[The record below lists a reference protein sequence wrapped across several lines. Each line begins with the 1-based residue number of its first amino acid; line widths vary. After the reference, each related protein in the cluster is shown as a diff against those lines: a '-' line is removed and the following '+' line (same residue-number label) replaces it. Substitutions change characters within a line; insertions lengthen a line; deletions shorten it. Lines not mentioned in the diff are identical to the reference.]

1 MAWWKLFLDRMRALR
16 DSESVHREIDEEL
29 RFHLD
34 MRAEE
39 NVRRGMPP
47 EEARREAERRFGRL
61 TRIKEMGYEVRGG
74 GMLETLR
81 QDLRYG
87 ARMLRKNPG
96 FTLVTVLTL
105 ALGIGANTALFSVVD
120 ALLFK
125 SLPVKEPGRLVLFR
139 CVASPTFSPGPYAG
153 YDGTDAA
160 GRRVM
165 TSFAYQTFR
174 RIRQQQSVLS
184 DVFAYGDLVLNVNA
198 DGQADIANGQAV
210 SGNYYAGLG
219 VGAIVGRTITNEDD
233 QGGARPVAV
242 LSHRYWQR
250 RFGGDPSVVGK
261 QINLND
267 TAFTVVGVT
276 PPGFEGTM
284 QVGSTQ
290 DVTIPLA
297 WEPRMYTDPKNSRM
311 YGAGQWWLRVMGRLQ
326 PGATAEQARAQVE
339 TAFHQSVAE
348 HHDELQTSAQTAG
361 DKPIS
366 EVSPQQYPRLFLDPG
381 GQGEMNERERYASS
395 FYLLLG
401 VVALV
406 LLVACANV
414 ANLFLARVTSR
425 QKEIGL
431 RLALGASRFRL
442 VRQLL
447 TESLLLAGLGG
458 TAGLLVAFWIKEGL
472 LSVTDWG
479 GRGMLA
485 LQPRLD
491 LRVLV
496 FTLALS
502 LLTGIVF
509 GLAPAWRA
517 TKVNLAPMLNGGGRG
532 SSAATRS
539 PLNRGLIISQVALSL
554 LLLVGAGLFVR
565 TLGKLRSVESGFDGR
580 NLLLFNVQPDL
591 VGYKGER
598 MARLYEALA
607 ERIEG
612 VPGVRQVT
620 FSRVPLLARVRS
632 TRSVYLRDSLAIG
645 ADATNRVA
653 ANGQCNVNLVRENF
667 LEVMGIPLLT
677 GRPFD
682 MHDGARAPKVVV
694 VNQTFVRKYFPGEN
708 PVGKSFTFDVRK
720 PDELEIIGIVRDAK
734 YASQREEIPPTVYVS
749 WRQGFGDMN
758 RATFEVRTTGEPN
771 LVIADLRR
779 AAREVDANLPLNDVR
794 TQSEQAD
801 QTLTMERLLTKLL
814 TLFGLLAQSL
824 AAVGLYGVLSYGVAQ
839 RTREIGIR
847 MALGASRS
855 AVVKMV
861 MRYGLTLTCFGV
873 AAGVLTTYAV
883 TRYLESRINLS
894 SMLYGVT
901 LSDPATYAVIASLLM
916 LTALAACYF
925 PARRATKVDPL
936 TALRND

>member
-16 DSESVHREIDEEL
+16 DSESVHREIEEEL

-47 EEARREAERRFGRL
+47 EEARREAEKRFGRL

-81 QDLRYG
+81 HDLRYG
-87 ARMLRKNPG
+87 ARMLRKNPA
-96 FTLVTVLTL
+96 FTLVAILTL

-120 ALLFK
+120 AMLFK

-139 CVASPTFSPGPYAG
+139 CAAPPTFSPGPYAG

-160 GRRVM
+160 GRRIM

-174 RIRQQQSVLS
+174 RLRQQQSALS

-198 DGQADIANGQAV
+198 DSQVDIANGQAV

-219 VGAIVGRTITNEDD
+219 VGAMVGRTITDEDD
-233 QGGARPVAV
+233 QGGARPAAV
-242 LSHRYWQR
+242 LSHRYWQQ

-297 WEPRMYTDPKNSRM
+297 WEPRMYTDPRNSRM

-326 PGATAEQARAQVE
+326 PGATAEQARAQLE
-339 TAFHQSVAE
+339 SAFHQSVAE
-348 HHDELQTSAQTAG
+348 HHDELQTSARTAG
-361 DKPIS
+361 DKPIG
-366 EVSPQQYPRLFLDPG
+366 ELSPPQYPRLFLDPG

-414 ANLFLARVTSR
+414 ANLFLARMTAR

-431 RLALGASRFRL
+431 RLALGAGRLRL

-447 TESLLLAGLGG
+447 TESVLLAGLGG
-458 TAGLLVAFWIKEGL
+458 AAGLLVAFWIKEGML
-472 LSVTDWG
+472 TVTDWG
-479 GRGMLA
+479 GRGMIA

-496 FTLALS
+496 FTLTLS
-502 LLTGIVF
+502 LLTSIVF

-517 TKVNLAPMLNGGGRG
+517 TRVNLAPMLNGGGRS
-532 SSAATRS
+532 SSAARRS
-539 PLNRGLIISQVALSL
+539 PLNRWLIISQVALSL

-565 TLGKLRSVESGFDGR
+565 TLGKLRSVESGFDAR

-591 VGYKGER
+591 IGYKGER
-598 MARLYEALA
+598 MERFYEALA

-620 FSRVPLLARVRS
+620 FSRVPLLSRVRS
-632 TRSVYLRDSLAIG
+632 TRSVYLRDSLARG

-682 MHDGARAPKVVV
+682 VHDGARAPRVVV
-694 VNQTFVRKYFPGEN
+694 VNQMFVRKYFPGES

-720 PDELEIIGIVRDAK
+720 PDELEIIGIVGDAK
-734 YASQREEIPPTVYVS
+734 YASQREEIPPTVYVP

-758 RATFEVRTTGEPN
+758 RATFEVRTAGESN
-771 LVIADLRR
+771 LVVADLRR
-779 AAREVDANLPLNDVR
+779 AAREVDANLPLSDIR

-824 AAVGLYGVLSYGVAQ
+824 AAVGIYGVLSYGVAQ

-847 MALGASRS
+847 MALGASRG

-861 MRYGLTLTCFGV
+861 MRHGLTLTFFGA
-873 AAGVLTTYAV
+873 AAGLLTTYAV

-901 LSDPATYAVIASLLM
+901 PSDPATYAVIVSLL
-916 LTALAACYF
+916 LVTALAACFF

-936 TALRND
+936 TALRNE